1 MLEIDGQTPH
11 AHTSI
16 HLNRNET
23 NNAPANFPEFH
34 RGVLIERHPEVV
46 QSHTR
51 ARAST
56 KTREQLQA
64 MEERVNDILE
74 VVPVFYDS
82 NSIRKLDLFL
92 NYIYSV
98 ECNI

>member
-1 MLEIDGQTPH
+1 MLEIDGQTPR

-34 RGVLIERHPEVV
+34 RGVLIQKHPEVV

-51 ARAST
+51 AGAST
-56 KTREQLQA
+56 KTREQLRA
-64 MEERVNDILE
+64 MAERANDIFE
-74 VVPVFYDS
+74 VVPIFYDTI
-82 NSIRKLDLFL
+82 SIRKLDLFL
-92 NYIYSV
+92 NDIYSV
-98 ECNI
+98 ACNV